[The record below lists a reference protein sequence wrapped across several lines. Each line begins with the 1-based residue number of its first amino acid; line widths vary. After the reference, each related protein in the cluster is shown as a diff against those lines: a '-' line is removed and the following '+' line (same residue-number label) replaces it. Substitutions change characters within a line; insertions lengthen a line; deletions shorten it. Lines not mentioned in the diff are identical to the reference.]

1 MLKPSTKA
9 PLFTLKDQ
17 DGNAFDLKSLI
28 GQKIIVLFFY
38 PKDNTPG
45 CTAEVCS
52 FRDNYAGFKAY
63 NAEVIGI
70 SSDSQ
75 NSHQDFKNKHKLPY
89 KLLSDPEQQVAR
101 LYGLKNSLLGL
112 LKERTSFVIDK
123 NGIIRHAYSSQ
134 FFPYKHI
141 DEALKTVQQLA
152 KS

>member
-1 MLKPSTKA
+1 MLKPSSKA

-17 DGNAFDLKSLI
+17 DGNLFELKSLI
-28 GQKIIVLFFY
+28 GQKLIVLFFY

-45 CTAEVCS
+45 CTAEACS

-70 SSDSQ
+70 SSDSAS
-75 NSHQDFKNKHKLPY
+75 SHQGFKNEHKLPY
-89 KLLSDPEQQVAR
+89 KLLSDPGQQIAK
-101 LYGLKNSLLGL
+101 LYGLKNSLFGL
-112 LKERTSFVIDK
+112 LKERASFVIDK

-141 DEALKTVQQLA
+141 DESLKTVQQLA
-152 KS
+152 KQ